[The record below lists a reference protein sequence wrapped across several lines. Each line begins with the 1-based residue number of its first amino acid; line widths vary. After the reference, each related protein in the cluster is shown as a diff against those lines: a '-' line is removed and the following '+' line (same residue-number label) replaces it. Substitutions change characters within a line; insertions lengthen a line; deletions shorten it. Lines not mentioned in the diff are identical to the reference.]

1 MSETTNA
8 QYDLAVSTCKD
19 IFIKKTRDYGTS
31 WRCLRIISITDQ
43 IFIKAM
49 RVRTLQEKKVQK
61 IGDDITGE
69 FRGIVNYG
77 VIGLIQLA
85 IGDSEME
92 ELDPEDVEKRYD
104 HYIGFA
110 KDTMLDKNHDY
121 GEAWRDMSQESF
133 IDLILMKL
141 SRIRQILSND
151 GKTIISEGIDANFVD
166 IINYAIFG
174 LILLL
179 EGKPGHSS

>member
-1 MSETTNA
+1 MSATTNT

-85 IGDSEME
+85 IGNSEME
-92 ELDPEDVEKRYD
+92 ELNLDVVEKRYD
-104 HYIGFA
+104 QYINLFR
-110 KDTMLDKNHDY
+110 DTMQDKNIDN
-121 GEAWRDMSQESF
+121 GEAWRDMRKEILIDPIMMKPSRTCQSF
-133 IDLILMKL
+133 
-141 SRIRQILSND
+141 
-151 GKTIISEGIDANFVD
+151 
-166 IINYAIFG
+166 Y
-174 LILLL
+174 
-179 EGKPGHSS
+179 H